1 MVHQVFIISDGTGRT
16 ARQTF
21 RAALTQFKK
30 TEVYINMRPYIRSK
44 QQVKKVME
52 EAGRVNGLAVHT
64 VVSNRLRKYI
74 VEQSR
79 IYDVSAIDL
88 MGHLLAQLSTHF
100 SDSPS
105 EIPGVFH
112 ELNKSYFQRIEAME
126 FTLRHDDGQRPEE
139 LKEADIVLLGVSRTF
154 KTPLSV
160 YLSLKG
166 WMAANVP
173 IILDV
178 PLPAELYELDPA
190 RVFCLTTRPN
200 RLSALRKVRDQHLGG
215 STGMYAKLVHVK
227 RELNYAETIYRK
239 QLGWTMIDVTNKP
252 IEEIASEILTVIRGR
267 K

>member
-21 RAALTQFKK
+21 RAALTQFKNS
-30 TEVYINMRPYIRSK
+30 EVNINRRPYIRTK
-44 QQVKKVME
+44 QQVKDVIE
-52 EAGRVNGLAVHT
+52 EAGREKGLVVHT

-79 IYDVSAIDL
+79 IYDVAAIDL

-126 FTLRHDDGQRPEE
+126 FTLRHDDGQRTQE
-139 LKEADIVLLGVSRTF
+139 LKQADIVLLGVSRTF

-173 IILDV
+173 VILDV
-178 PLPAELYELDPA
+178 KLPDELFELDPQK
-190 RVFCLTTRPN
+190 VFCLTTRPN
-200 RLSALRKVRDQHLGG
+200 KLSALRKVRDEHLGG

-227 RELNYAETIYRK
+227 RELNYAETIYRN
-239 QLGWTMIDVTNKP
+239 QPGWTIIEVTNKP
-252 IEEIASEILTVIRGR
+252 IEEIASEILTVIRRR